1 MRSIVVTLMVAAAA
15 SAAPFVHAQ
24 TGQVV
29 AGSAPGVA
37 GVAQTVEITASITAI
52 DAKTRAIMLKGP
64 QGGERTVVAGPEV
77 KNFAQLKVG
86 DQVQVQY
93 VEALVLELKKG
104 STAAPSITEKSGA
117 KSAEPGAKPG
127 AVAGRQVTVV
137 GEVLETNAATQTV
150 VVRGPQRTVELKV
163 RDPEQFKLV
172 AKGDRIEARYTEA
185 AAIVVKP
192 AAKK

>member
-1 MRSIVVTLMVAAAA
+1 MRTLVVTFCVAAALA
-15 SAAPFVHAQ
+15 VPAVQAQ

-37 GVAQTVEITASITAI
+37 GVAQTLEVAATITAI
-52 DAKTRAIMLKGP
+52 DAKTRAITLKGP
-64 QGGERTVVAGPEV
+64 QGNEKTVVAGPEV

-86 DQVQVQY
+86 DQVRVKY
-93 VEALVLELKKG
+93 VEALVVELKKG
-104 STAAPSITEKSGA
+104 STAAPSITAKGGA
-117 KSAEPGAKPG
+117 EAAKPGAKPG

-137 GEVLETNAATQTV
+137 GEVLETNASSQTI

-163 RDPEQFKLV
+163 RDPEQFKLI

-185 AAIVVKP
+185 AAVVVAP
-192 AAKK
+192 AK